1 MTRARPDATELKEQY
16 AAQVTADLDRN
27 TREQERIGAEV
38 AALQEQLQALQQD
51 QTLLEGM
58 RQAIGAPLP
67 AASGKAG
74 TTAAARRTA
83 AEPETGRGRKA
94 AAAPRGKAKTA
105 GKRTTA
111 QPTLGELI
119 HAHLAAGAE
128 PRSTAEITEALVQA
142 HPERGI
148 KNKVVRTTIEGL
160 VARGRVERR
169 KQGSSVYYTTTDNP
183 GTGAHAG
190 QDTSAS

>member
-1 MTRARPDATELKEQY
+1 MPQARPDATELKEQY
-16 AAQVTADLDRN
+16 AAQVTADLERN

-38 AALQEQLQALQQD
+38 AALHEQLLALQQD

-67 AASGKAG
+67 AGSGKTG
-74 TTAAARRTA
+74 GTAAARKSA
-83 AEPETGRGRKA
+83 AAPETGRRRKA

-105 GKRTTA
+105 AKRSTG

-119 HAHLAAGAE
+119 HAHLAARSE
-128 PRSTAEITEALVQA
+128 PRSTAEITESLVQA
-142 HPERGI
+142 HPQRGI

-169 KQGSSVYYTTTDNP
+169 KQGSSVYYTTTEQS
-183 GTGAHAG
+183 GTAAG
-190 QDTSAS
+190 TQDTKAS